1 MIRKRQFL
9 KLLTATAA
17 LALMAGGCKKS
28 FLEVPPQGQI
38 TEEQAL
44 IDPAASEKMVGG
56 VYNTLYLGSFGN
68 NTVGFLWVI
77 ANDVASDDADK
88 GSFPADFGPAA
99 EIDNFTFNATNFI
112 FNNIWL
118 GHYEAIVRANK
129 AIDVLNRSTF
139 DETTRKRLLGEV
151 RFLRGFYYFNLV
163 RAFGGVPK
171 IISVIPPAEANSDAV
186 NTRATKDEIYAV
198 INEDL
203 QYAVD
208 NLPAKGEA
216 GAVVGRITKG
226 AAQGML
232 AKAYLYQKNYQKAFD
247 LSKAVIESGKYSLGD
262 YTTMFREVGVNNSES
277 IFEVQT
283 GIHRGIDN
291 CDAVSPLFSNGQG
304 PRSKG
309 AWTNTV
315 DGKKYDGD
323 LGFGLNSPSADL
335 AAAYEPGDIRRNA
348 TIIFINP
355 TVGGGPNPGTVLW
368 DGFRI
373 PTQDSVENPRYSYKA
388 YHSPFKETPSCNGYL
403 DKDFKP
409 KNIRLL
415 RYADVLLI
423 YAEAALRMPA
433 PNPGEAAAKLNMV
446 RARANLGPATATLD
460 NVWKERRV
468 ELAMEQ
474 DRYFD
479 LIRQERAAT
488 VLAAKGWRTG
498 KHEVFPIPQP
508 QRDLSGGRLTQNP
521 GY

>member
-1 MIRKRQFL
+1 ML
-9 KLLTATAA
+9 ATTVCFI
-17 LALMAGGCKKS
+17 AGSGCKRS
-28 FLEVPPQGQI
+28 FLDVPPQGQL

-44 IDPAASEKMVGG
+44 IDPAAAEKLVGG
-56 VYNTLYLGSFGN
+56 VYNTLYFGSFGN
-68 NTVGFLWVI
+68 TTVGFLWAI

-99 EIDNFTFNATNFI
+99 EIDNFTFNANNFI

-171 IISVIPPAEANSDAV
+171 IVTVIPPNEANTDAV
-186 NTRATKDEIYAV
+186 NTRASRDEIYSV
-198 INEDL
+198 IIEDL
-203 QYAVD
+203 QYGVD

-216 GAVVGRITKG
+216 GSVVGRITKG

-232 AKAYLYQKNYQKAFD
+232 AKVYLYRQDWQKAFD
-247 LSKAVIESGKYSLGD
+247 LSKAVIESGKYGLGD
-262 YTTMFREVGVNNSES
+262 YTTMFREVGVNNIES

-283 GIHRGIDN
+283 GPHRGTDN
-291 CDAVSPLFSNGQG
+291 CDAVSPLFSNAQG

-309 AWTNTV
+309 SWRNVV
-315 DGKKYDGD
+315 DGKQYDGD

-335 AAAYEPGDIRRNA
+335 AAAYEPGDIRRDA
-348 TIIFINP
+348 TIIFIQP
-355 TVGGGPNPGTVLW
+355 TVPAGPNPGTVLW

-373 PTQDSVENPRYSYKA
+373 PTQDSVENPRYNYKA

-409 KNIRLL
+409 KNIRIM
-415 RYADVLLI
+415 RFAEVLLI
-423 YAEAALRMPA
+423 YAEAAHRL
-433 PNPGEAAAKLNMV
+433 NNIGEAAAKLNLV
-446 RARANLGPATATLD
+446 RARANLGPIGAPTLAD
-460 NVWKERRV
+460 IWNEKRV

-474 DRYFD
+474 HRFFE
-479 LIRQERAAT
+479 LVRTGQAAT
-488 VLAAKGWRTG
+488 VLASKGFQAG
-498 KHEVFPIPQP
+498 KHEVFPIPQA

>member
-1 MIRKRQFL
+1 ML
-9 KLLTATAA
+9 ATAVFVI
-17 LALMAGGCKKS
+17 AGSGCKRS
-28 FLEVPPQGQI
+28 FLEIPPQGQL

-44 IDPAASEKMVGG
+44 IDPGAAEKLVGG
-56 VYNTLYLGSFGN
+56 VYNTLYFGDFGN
-68 NTVGFLWVI
+68 TTVGFLWVI
-77 ANDVASDDADK
+77 ATDVASDDGDK

-99 EIDNFTFNATNFI
+99 EIDNFTSNANNFI

-171 IISVIPPAEANSDAV
+171 ITSVIPPTEANSDAV
-186 NTRATKDEIYAV
+186 NTRASRDEIYAV
-198 INEDL
+198 IIEDL
-203 QYAVD
+203 QYGVD

-216 GAVVGRITKG
+216 GAVVGRISKG

-232 AKAYLYQKNYQKAFD
+232 AKVYLYRQDWQKAFD
-247 LSKAVIESGKYSLGD
+247 LSKAVIESGKYTLGD
-262 YTTMFREVGVNNSES
+262 YTTMFREAGVNNSES

-283 GIHRGIDN
+283 GPHRGISN
-291 CDAVSPLFSNGQG
+291 CDAVSPKFSNAQG

-309 AWTNTV
+309 AWRNNV
-315 DGKKYDGD
+315 DGKQYDGD

-335 AAAYEPGDIRRNA
+335 AGAYEPGDIRRA
-348 TIIFINP
+348 ASIIFVNP

-388 YHSPFKETPSCNGYL
+388 YHSPFKETPSCNGFL

-409 KNIRLL
+409 KNIRVM
-415 RYADVLLI
+415 RYAEVLLI
-423 YAEAALRMPA
+423 YAEAAFRL
-433 PNPGEAAAKLNMV
+433 NNTGEANAKLNLV
-446 RARANLGPATATLD
+446 RARANLPFIPATLA
-460 NVWKERRV
+460 NIWKESRV
-468 ELAMEQ
+468 ELALEQ
-474 DRYFD
+474 HRFFD
-479 LIRQERAAT
+479 LVRTGQAAT
-488 VLAAKGWRTG
+488 VLAGKGFQAG
-498 KHEVFPIPQP
+498 KHEVFPIPQA

>member
-1 MIRKRQFL
+1 MTRKYHFF
-9 KLLTATAA
+9 KLLMATVVCLAA
-17 LALMAGGCKKS
+17 GSSCKKS
-28 FLEVPPQGQI
+28 FLDVPPQGEL

-44 IDPAASEKMVGG
+44 IDPAAAEKLVGG
-56 VYNTLYLGSFGN
+56 VYNTLYFGDFGN
-68 NTVGFLWVI
+68 TTVGFLWVM
-77 ANDVASDDADK
+77 ATDVASDDGDK
-88 GSFPADFGPAA
+88 GSFPNDFSPAA
-99 EIDNFTFNATNFI
+99 EIDNFTFNANNFI

-139 DETTRKRLLGEV
+139 EETTRKRLLGEV

-186 NTRATKDEIYAV
+186 NTRSSVDEIYAV
-198 INEDL
+198 VIEDL
-203 QYAVD
+203 QYGVD
-208 NLPAKGEA
+208 NLPRKGEG

-232 AKAYLYQKNYQKAFD
+232 AKVYMYRKDWQKAFD

-283 GIHRGIDN
+283 GPHRGVSQ
-291 CDAVSPLFSNGQG
+291 CDAVSPKFSNAQG

-309 AWTNTV
+309 AWRNNV
-315 DGKKYDGD
+315 DGKQYDGD

-335 AAAYEPGDIRRNA
+335 AGIYETGDIRRAA
-348 TIIFINP
+348 TIIFINN
-355 TVGGGPNPGTVLW
+355 TVPGGPNPGTVLW

-373 PTQDSVENPRYSYKA
+373 PTLDSVENPRYSYKA

-403 DKDFKP
+403 DKDWKP
-409 KNIRLL
+409 KNIRIM
-415 RYADVLLI
+415 RYAEVLLI
-423 YAEAALRMPA
+423 YAEAAANL
-433 PNPGEAAAKLNMV
+433 NNTGEATAKLNLV
-446 RARANLGPATATLD
+446 RARANLAPSTGTIA
-460 NVWKERRV
+460 NIWKERRV
-468 ELAMEQ
+468 ELALEQ
-474 DRYFD
+474 DRFFD
-479 LIRQERAAT
+479 LIRTGQAAT
-488 VLAAKGWRTG
+488 VLASKGFQVAKHT
-498 KHEVFPIPQP
+498 VYPIPQP